1 VHRIADYSFVRA
13 LGEGNHGEFY
23 LATPPARLRVPAEY
37 VAVKVLTG
45 GGTDES
51 FRRMTKELRAF
62 AAVQSPYLV
71 TLYDAGQ
78 EGGTFY
84 YSMEYFP
91 LGSLAAP
98 ARPLS
103 RGEIIRAVS
112 HAARAAHAL
121 HESGVAHRDIKPANV
136 MLHDNG
142 AKLSDLGLAQVLQPG
157 QTVTGIGTI
166 GSIEFI
172 DPVIMRG
179 ERASRSTDIWSLGLT
194 LHRALSGVGV
204 YGELP
209 DRDPLLALRK
219 VLSSTPT
226 LDPSLAPGEREV
238 IEACIEPDVT
248 RRIPTALALAERLE
262 QLVAQTA

>member
-1 VHRIADYSFVRA
+1 VHRIADYSFVRT
-13 LGEGNHGEFY
+13 LGEGNHGEFH
-23 LATPPARLRVPAEY
+23 LAMPPARLRISAEY
-37 VAVKVLTG
+37 VAVKVLNG
-45 GGTDES
+45 GGSEES

-62 AAVQSPYLV
+62 ASVQSPYLV

-98 ARPLS
+98 ARPLT
-103 RGEIIRAVS
+103 RAETIRAVT

-121 HESGVAHRDIKPANV
+121 HEAGVAHRDIKPANV
-136 MLHDNG
+136 MLHEQG

-157 QTVTGIGTI
+157 QTVTGIGTV

-179 ERASRSTDIWSLGLT
+179 ERASRATDIWSLGLT
-194 LHRALSGVGV
+194 LHRALTGVGV

-219 VLSSTPT
+219 VLSSAPILDASLTP
-226 LDPSLAPGEREV
+226 DERAVVES
-238 IEACIEPDVT
+238 CIEPDLAK
-248 RRIPTALALAERLE
+248 RIPTAEALAQRLERLG
-262 QLVAQTA
+262 

>member
-1 VHRIADYSFVRA
+1 VHRIADYSFVRT
-13 LGEGNHGEFY
+13 LGEGNHGEFH
-23 LATPPARLRVPAEY
+23 LATPPARLRISADY
-37 VAVKVLTG
+37 VAVKVLNG
-45 GGTDES
+45 GGSEES

-62 AAVQSPYLV
+62 ASVQSPYLV

-98 ARPLS
+98 ARPLT
-103 RGEIIRAVS
+103 RAETIRAVT

-121 HESGVAHRDIKPANV
+121 HEAGVAHRDIKPANV
-136 MLHDNG
+136 MLHEQG

-157 QTVTGIGTI
+157 QTVTGIGTV

-179 ERASRSTDIWSLGLT
+179 ERASRATDIWSLGLT
-194 LHRALSGVGV
+194 LHRALTGVGV

-219 VLSSTPT
+219 VLSSAPV
-226 LDPSLAPGEREV
+226 LDPSLTPEERAV
-238 IEACIEPDVT
+238 IESCIEPDIA
-248 RRIPTALALAERLE
+248 RRIPTAEALAQRLE
-262 QLVAQTA
+262 QLG

>member
-1 VHRIADYSFVRA
+1 VHRIADYSFVRT
-13 LGEGNHGEFY
+13 LGEGNHGEFH
-23 LATPPARLRVPAEY
+23 LATPPARLRLSTEY
-37 VAVKVLTG
+37 VAVKVLNG
-45 GGTDES
+45 GGSEES

-62 AAVQSPYLV
+62 ASVQSPYLV

-98 ARPLS
+98 ARPLT
-103 RGEIIRAVS
+103 RPETIRAVT
-112 HAARAAHAL
+112 HAARAAHSL
-121 HESGVAHRDIKPANV
+121 HEAGVAHRDIKPANV
-136 MLHDNG
+136 MLHEHG

-157 QTVTGIGTI
+157 QTVTGIGTV

-179 ERASRSTDIWSLGLT
+179 ERASRATDIWSLGLT
-194 LHRALSGVGV
+194 LHRALTGVGV

-219 VLSSTPT
+219 VLSTSPT
-226 LDPSLAPGEREV
+226 LDPGLSPAERSV
-238 IEACIEPDVT
+238 VEACIEPDLAK
-248 RRIPTALALAERLE
+248 RIPTAEALAQRLD
-262 QLVAQTA
+262 QLPT